1 MRDRW
6 RAVGALTAIS
16 CLTVASCDGDVGDE
30 NQGPQQVEVY
40 SWGSSESQRLA
51 FDDLSAEF
59 EENHPDL
66 QVVNPAEE
74 MESRDQAQSILESRL
89 SQGDPPAAFQSR
101 AGAGL
106 SDYVE
111 DGYVAPLDDVY
122 DATSLADALPE
133 ELVEQLAYRGTVGED
148 QEPDGDEESGNGD
161 EPVPDAEDGPFYT
174 VPVSIRRS
182 NLLWYNPDVLE
193 DAGVRGA
200 VTTLGDFLDAL
211 EAVEEETNAVPLALG
226 PGWTVDHLLENML
239 LASLGAEEYNE
250 LWGPTAD
257 WTTTEVEEA
266 LDVFSEVLEHTEQI
280 DEDQGWQGA
289 AEAVADGS
297 AAFFVMGDWAVAH
310 YEEMGLVPR
319 EDYGWVPT
327 PGTEGVYL
335 WLADGFSRPAGAG
348 DGSGDADAW
357 LEFAA
362 SREGQDVINPAV
374 GAIPARTDADL
385 EAYTE
390 SEYLSWALAQWQE
403 AELAGS
409 FWHGAS
415 ASVTWR
421 EGVDSA
427 LRTYLRDEDIAA
439 FQDELEA
446 QARDASAHLIDAP
459 AED

>member
-1 MRDRW
+1 MRVRW
-6 RAVGALTAIS
+6 RAVGALTAVS

-30 NQGPQQVEVY
+30 NQEPQQVEVF
-40 SWGSSESQRLA
+40 SWGSSEPQRLA
-51 FDDLSAEF
+51 FDDLSVEF
-59 EENHPDL
+59 EEGHPDL

-74 MESRDQAQSILESRL
+74 MQSQDQARRVLEARL
-89 SQGDPPAAFQSR
+89 SQGDPPGAFQSR

-133 ELVEQLAYRGTVGED
+133 QLIEQLAYRGTAIGDD
-148 QEPDGDEESGNGD
+148 QEPGGEDETGDDG

-193 DAGVRGA
+193 EAGVRGA

-211 EAVEEETNAVPLALG
+211 DAVEEETGAAPLALG

-239 LASLGAEEYNE
+239 LASMGAEEYNE

-257 WTTTEVEEA
+257 WTSAEVEEA
-266 LDVFSEVLEHTEQI
+266 LDVFSEVLDYTEQI
-280 DEDQGWQGA
+280 DEDRGWQGA

-297 AAFFVMGDWAVAH
+297 AAFYVMGDWAVAH

-335 WLADGFSRPAGAG
+335 WMADGFSRPTGAE
-348 DGSGDADAW
+348 DDSDADAW
-357 LEFAA
+357 LEFVA
-362 SREGQDVINPAV
+362 SREGQDVINPV
-374 GAIPARTDADL
+374 LGAIPARTDADL

-427 LRTYLRDEDIAA
+427 LRAYLRDEDIAA

-446 QARDASAHLIDAP
+446 HAQDASAQLVVP